1 MWGLRLRK
9 IISSIKSALAE
20 EDVIE
25 LNIYLIT
32 ELYKYLM
39 KEKGKSIEDY
49 SRRVIP
55 VIEELEREHPFPMI
69 RLATNVIRGLIH
81 EARERTVTSNVKEFK
96 EMLGIS
102 GSIIREYIAKA
113 YSIAALHLAS
123 ILKSDSSIFIIG
135 YFNLLERLL
144 LSTKIKIRQ
153 VNMIRYWP
161 YLWGLELSE
170 KLVHQGFNV
179 KLWYDSSIAR
189 AIEDSEYVIIP
200 VWGVSTEGYA
210 VGDAGSQLAVDLAE
224 SFGVERIALA
234 LTIHLEPGEGLIDKI
249 KGVTLQTKVK
259 LPNKSKA
266 ELLYKR
272 FDLIPTGKF
281 DKIVTDI
288 AIFDYIKRDEMISAY
303 MGLINKI
310 INEVKQMYVEKG
322 WDLGVA

>member
-1 MWGLRLRK
+1 MRK
-9 IISSIKSALAE
+9 LISSIKSALAE

-39 KEKGKSIEDY
+39 KEKGKRIEDY
-49 SRRVIP
+49 GRKVIP
-55 VIEELEREHPFPMI
+55 IIEELEREHPFPMI
-69 RLATNVIRGLIH
+69 RLATNVVKGLIH
-81 EARERTVTSNVKEFK
+81 EAREGTVTSDVKEFK
-96 EMLGIS
+96 ELLGIS
-102 GSIIREYIAKA
+102 GSMIREYIAKA

-135 YFNLLERLL
+135 YFNLLERVL

-161 YLWGLELSE
+161 YLWGLDLSE

-189 AIEDSEYVIIP
+189 AVEDSEYVIVP
-200 VWGVSTEGYA
+200 VWGVFTEGYV

-224 SFGVERIALA
+224 SFGVESIALA
-234 LTIHLEPGEGLIDKI
+234 LTMHLEPGEGLIDKI
-249 KGVTLQTKVK
+249 KGITLRTSVR

-266 ELLYKR
+266 ELLYRR
-272 FDLIPTGKF
+272 FDLIPTSKF
-281 DKIVTDI
+281 DKIVTEM
-288 AIFDYIKRDEMISAY
+288 AIFDDIKWEEMRSTY
-303 MGLINKI
+303 MSLVNKI
-310 INEVKQMYVEKG
+310 ISEVKQLYAEKG
-322 WDLGVA
+322 RDLGLI